1 MQLFIS
7 PELALPTELL
17 KEAQRLAEKTKP
29 AKKKV
34 QCELQAISFTPQQ
47 GPWGIEFRVT
57 AQRAA
62 GAQTV
67 LLSARVTLLNHPQQ
81 CVAGKL
87 RIDMVRPNRPGLL
100 TGIVASFDFNTAP
113 QEVSQA
119 AMDLMVDFFTGR
131 GVRFNL
137 DKSKVWLDM
146 DVVSRKITD
155 KC

>member
-34 QCELQAISFTPQQ
+34 QCELQAVSFAPQQ
-47 GPWGIEFRVT
+47 GSWGIEFRVT

-62 GAQTV
+62 GVQTM
-67 LLSARVTLLNHPQQ
+67 LLSARVALLNHPQQ
-81 CVAGKL
+81 CAAGKL
-87 RIDMVRPNRPGLL
+87 RIDMTRPNRPGLL
-100 TGIVASFDFNTAP
+100 TGMVASFDYNTSP
-113 QEVSQA
+113 QEVA
-119 AMDLMVDFFTGR
+119 RATMDLMVDFFTGR
-131 GVRFNL
+131 GVHFNL

-146 DVVSRKITD
+146 NVVSRKIMSD
-155 KC
+155 A